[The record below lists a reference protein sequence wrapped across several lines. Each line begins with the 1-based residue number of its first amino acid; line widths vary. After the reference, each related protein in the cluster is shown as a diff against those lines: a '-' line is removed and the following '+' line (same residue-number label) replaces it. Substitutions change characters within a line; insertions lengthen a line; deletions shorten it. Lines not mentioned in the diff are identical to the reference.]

1 MVDVEEETMVEGGM
15 EMTLMETVVVIS
27 VSVEK
32 MDMGKNISLTLST
45 RQQQRQSSVYY
56 HGMARAWMRGNL

>member
-45 RQQQRQSSVYY
+45 RQQQRQSSV
-56 HGMARAWMRGNL
+56 